1 MPQDSKRKRHLRRV
15 RRDRSLAYRMVNQLL
30 AEREMSR
37 KIITGMGATIERMQE
52 SAGEMAS
59 KSVQEIGEL
68 RSRLEET
75 TPDVQTS
82 E

>member
-37 KIITGMGATIERMQE
+37 KIILGM
-52 SAGEMAS
+52 AGEIEHL
-59 KSVQEIGEL
+59 QTP
-68 RSRLEET
+68 RTEET
-75 TPDVQTS
+75 PRADQTS